1 MNQATNNKFRNAVN
15 LFIDLIMLKKFKI
28 GCLLSYFFDKSSGDI

>member
-1 MNQATNNKFRNAVN
+1 MNQAANNKFRNAVN

-28 GCLLSYFFDKSSGDI
+28 GYLLSYFFDKSSGDI